1 MSRLTLIIENWDHK
15 ELETYLKSLNEIND
29 VKIKIN

>member
-1 MSRLTLIIENWDHK
+1 MCRLTLIIENWGHK

-29 VKIKIN
+29 VKIN